1 MDYDDIDRFFDEH
14 IHLMQHVSDT
24 VIQGMG
30 VKITYVEMKKES
42 ENINRQ
48 LNAMMEVSSVRQKN
62 IMDYHSLKDFQ
73 ELHKRSVL
81 EPFEELSDFELEIIK
96 EYFP

>member
-1 MDYDDIDRFFDEH
+1 
-14 IHLMQHVSDT
+14 
-24 VIQGMG
+24 
-30 VKITYVEMKKES
+30 MKKES

-81 EPFEELSDFELEIIK
+81 ESFEELSDFELEIIK